1 MSTWKTLLFVSRI
14 SWSISAGRKQITLH
28 TFNSWYCFIYQ
39 RKDYSVITK
48 LLPPKHE
55 YVISVRLSKIQME
68 LYEKYLQLNVTH
80 DPNNPNRVGNVFV
93 TLTIIRTYGPYS
105 ASHCK
110 LFVSGDIQRY
120 DLILWLPKFNASL
133 DSSMGSEVE
142 WRARREKGITTLN
155 ILWQNFVGFLSS
167 MGLDG
172 TWWCWRC
179 TFEETILKRRNTDSF
194 YFKPFKF
201 LRAIREIERRINRQE
216 KQEQTAEI
224 SKVNWLVVA

>member
-1 MSTWKTLLFVSRI
+1 MVSFVKPSLLGTRREFGNRFINPITNGQHADSTSRDVKIMKRRAHVLHEMLAGCVQVTYPFFFELIGYLTIEWMSTWKTLLFVSRI
-14 SWSISAGRKQITLH
+14 SLSISAGRKYITLH

-93 TLTIIRTYGPYS
+93 TLTVIRTYGLYF

-110 LFVSGDIQRY
+110 LFVSGDIERY
-120 DLILWLPKFNASL
+120 DLIL
-133 DSSMGSEVE
+133 
-142 WRARREKGITTLN
+142 
-155 ILWQNFVGFLSS
+155 
-167 MGLDG
+167 
-172 TWWCWRC
+172 
-179 TFEETILKRRNTDSF
+179 
-194 YFKPFKF
+194 
-201 LRAIREIERRINRQE
+201 
-216 KQEQTAEI
+216 
-224 SKVNWLVVA
+224 